1 MFKDYYPK
9 SQRSI
14 IQKYLYPKE
23 IKKMSFDAHLKNLSL
38 IQKSQ
43 EKNKKNL
50 YIEQLKDE
58 EKHEE
63 KLYKLKKFENIP
75 SKLKIDTEEWVK
87 RESEKRRPH
96 IRIKGFLSPA
106 NNKNYIS
113 PYYDPDNVLGR
124 RNNSSLFEQY
134 YAEKLKALKKN
145 DKKKLKI
152 NSDSNILYNI
162 DNLKQKNKYINSYN
176 STKKYNSIN
185 YDNNYLFK
193 PKEDL
198 PIESGII
205 LPKIK
210 NNYLKNNIDIIKE
223 IPKKNK
229 LKNND
234 TSLFI
239 HKNYGKVPEYI
250 KQFELDEI
258 KRKEYEKILEEEAT
272 YPPGT
277 RLIPEEERVKTL
289 NMLIKTKQGLENILE
304 KMPITKRAKSIQ
316 DKKEDLERK
325 LTQIEK
331 EIEKFSKKRVFV
343 EIEKKE

>member
-14 IQKYLYPKE
+14 VQKYIYPKE
-23 IKKMSFDAHLKNLSL
+23 IKKMTFDAHLKNLTL

-50 YIEQLKDE
+50 YIEQLKE
-58 EKHEE
+58 EQKQEE
-63 KLYKLKKFENIP
+63 KLYKLKRFENIP
-75 SKLKIDTEEWVK
+75 SKLKIDTEEWVI

-96 IRIKGFLSPA
+96 IRVKGFLSPA

-113 PYYDPDNVLGR
+113 PYYDPEKVLGR
-124 RNNSSLFEQY
+124 QNNLSLFEQY
-134 YAEKLKALKKN
+134 YKEKLKALKKKE
-145 DKKKLKI
+145 KKKMKI
-152 NSDSNILYNI
+152 HSDSDILNNH
-162 DNLKQKNKYINSYN
+162 DNLKPKNKYINNYN
-176 STKKYNSIN
+176 STKNYNSIN
-185 YDNNYLFK
+185 YENNDLFK
-193 PKEDL
+193 PKDDL

-210 NNYLKNNIDIIKE
+210 HNYLKSNIDIIKK
-223 IPKKNK
+223 IPKKYK
-229 LKNND
+229 IKSND
-234 TSLFI
+234 ESLFI

-250 KQFELDEI
+250 KQFELEEI
-258 KRKEYEKILEEEAT
+258 KRKEYEKLLEEEAT

-277 RLIPEEERVKTL
+277 KLIPEEERIKTL
-289 NMLIKTKQGLENILE
+289 NMLIKTKQIIENILE

-331 EIEKFSKKRVFV
+331 EIQKFSKKRVFV
-343 EIEKKE
+343 EIEKK